1 MRTPVLMAFALLV
14 AVVAPAATRQPA
26 PAPAAQ
32 QSPAPVAPA
41 AEMRQFIYV
50 IRPIPRL
57 HSPAGW
63 TEEDSAVAQAHFA
76 HLKALTEKG
85 TIVLAGRTT
94 TLDASTFGIV
104 IFEARSS
111 AEARRVMESD
121 PAIEG
126 GIMTG
131 ELFPY
136 EIVLQRSATASQPS
150 GRP

>member
-1 MRTPVLMAFALLV
+1 MRTPALMVLVLLV
-14 AVVAPAATRQPA
+14 SVVAPAARQTP

-32 QSPAPVAPA
+32 QPAAPVARAP
-41 AEMRQFIYV
+41 EMRQFIYV

-63 TEEDSAVAQAHFA
+63 TEQDSAMAQEHFA

-94 TLDASTFGIV
+94 TLDSSTFGIV
-104 IFEARSS
+104 IFEAASS
-111 AEARRVMESD
+111 GEARRVMESD
-121 PAIEG
+121 PAVKG

-131 ELFPY
+131 EVFPY
-136 EIVLQRSATASQPS
+136 ETVLQRDAAQGQPS